1 MPPSSNS
8 SDVPETTPAPS
19 GAPAAASAS
28 ADDNTTLMGILAY
41 LGPLVIVPYLMAK
54 DNAFVQFH
62 VKQGFVLFGI
72 ELAIYVVSGFI
83 FFSAMMLYP
92 ILSLL
97 NLGCI
102 ILSIIGIVYVVQRK
116 QDLLP
121 VVGPLAKHV
130 PF

>member
-1 MPPSSNS
+1 MPPSSSNG
-8 SDVPETTPAPS
+8 DMPQTTPPT
-19 GAPAAASAS
+19 PAG
-28 ADDNTTLMGILAY
+28 DDTTLMGVLAY
-41 LGPLVIVPYLMAK
+41 IGPLVIVPYLMAK

-83 FFSAMMLYP
+83 FYSIMMLYP
-92 ILSLL
+92 ILSLF
-97 NLGCI
+97 NLGCL

-116 QDLLP
+116 EEQLP
-121 VVGPLAKHV
+121 LVGALAKHV

>member
-1 MPPSSNS
+1 MPPSSSNG
-8 SDVPETTPAPS
+8 DMPQTTPPT
-19 GAPAAASAS
+19 PAG
-28 ADDNTTLMGILAY
+28 DDTTLMGVLAY
-41 LGPLVIVPYLMAK
+41 IGPLVIVPYLMAK

-83 FFSAMMLYP
+83 FYSIMMLYP

-97 NLGCI
+97 NLGCL

-116 QDLLP
+116 EEQLP
-121 VVGPLAKHV
+121 LVGALAKHV

>member
-8 SDVPETTPAPS
+8 SAVPETTSAPNPAQ
-19 GAPAAASAS
+19 AE
-28 ADDNTTLMGILAY
+28 DNTTLMGVLAY

-54 DNAFVQFH
+54 ENAFVQFH

-72 ELAIYVVSGFI
+72 ELAIYVLSGFVFMSI
-83 FFSAMMLYP
+83 MILWP

-97 NLGCI
+97 NLGCLV
-102 ILSIIGIVYVVQRK
+102 LSIVGIIYVVQKKREP
-116 QDLLP
+116 LP
-121 VVGPLAKHV
+121 LVGPLVKHL